1 MGECFA
7 HGQMRSSERGIV
19 GSVIQMITP
28 AREPIEREV
37 VQQKARN
44 ILRSYKSAEQYL
56 AQLKDEARRDRGLIA
71 TKMKVSLGR

>member
-1 MGECFA
+1 
-7 HGQMRSSERGIV
+7 
-19 GSVIQMITP
+19 MITP
-28 AREPIEREV
+28 ARESIESEV